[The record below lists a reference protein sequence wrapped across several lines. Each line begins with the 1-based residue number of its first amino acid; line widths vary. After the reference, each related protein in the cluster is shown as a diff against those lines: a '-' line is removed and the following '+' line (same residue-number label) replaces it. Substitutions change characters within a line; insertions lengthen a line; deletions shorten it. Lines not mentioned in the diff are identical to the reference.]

1 MSLTINNKQD
11 IFKTYGKSIFDT
23 GSSKSQI
30 AFFTYRI
37 NHLSKHLKKHK
48 KDFNT
53 ERTLVKLVVKRKK
66 LLKYLKRN
74 NLDSYKQL
82 IVLLG
87 LRK

>member
-1 MSLTINNKQD
+1 MSLTVNKKQN
-11 IFKTYGKSIFDT
+11 IFKTYGKSMIDT
-23 GSSKSQI
+23 GSSQSQI
-30 AFFTYRI
+30 ALFTYRI
-37 NHLSKHLKKHK
+37 NHLSNHLKKNK

-53 ERTLVKLVVKRKK
+53 ERSLVKLVVKRKK
-66 LLKYLKRN
+66 LLKYLKKN